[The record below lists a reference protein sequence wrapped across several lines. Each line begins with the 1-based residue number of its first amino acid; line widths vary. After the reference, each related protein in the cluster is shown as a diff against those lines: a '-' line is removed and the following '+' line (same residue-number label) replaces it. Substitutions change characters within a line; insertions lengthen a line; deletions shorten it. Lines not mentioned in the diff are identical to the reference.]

1 MTVIRDIFL
10 LIARIILGGVLIA
23 HGWQKLNEWTIDGT
37 ASSFQ
42 EMGVPSPEISAQIA
56 TWFEIGGGAALILGL
71 LVRLVGPVLFVQMA
85 SAAWFAHRDAGIFVS
100 DGGWELVAAI
110 GAAGLALA
118 AAGAGRVSLDHLFI
132 APFRKRK
139 DEKEAAANQQ
149 AVGAGAGFA
158 GAGVAGSGAAG
169 AEQNFGAEQNLG
181 GENFSSQNSSQNSVQ
196 NYGQNYGQEYSDDQ
210 DFSTPNFDNAAGNNS
225 TADGVDANAETTQW
239 STGNQWDN
247 GKK

>member
-23 HGWQKLNEWTIDGT
+23 HGWQKFNEWTIDGT

-42 EMGVPSPEISAQIA
+42 EMGVPSPEISAQVA
-56 TWFEIGGGAALILGL
+56 TWFEIGGGAAIILGL

-85 SAAWFAHRDAGIFVS
+85 GAAWFAHRDSGIFVS
-100 DGGWELVAAI
+100 DGGWEFVAVI
-110 GAAGLALA
+110 GAAGLALS
-118 AAGAGRVSLDHLFI
+118 AAGAGRASLDHLFV

-139 DEKEAAANQQ
+139 EEKEAADNQQ
-149 AVGAGAGFA
+149 AVGAGAGVA
-158 GAGVAGSGAAG
+158 GSGVAGSGIAG
-169 AEQNFGAEQNLG
+169 AEQNFG
-181 GENFSSQNSSQNSVQ
+181 GENFSSQNSAQ
-196 NYGQNYGQEYSDDQ
+196 NYGQSSGQEYSDDQ

-239 STGNQWDN
+239 STDNQWDN

>member
-85 SAAWFAHRDAGIFVS
+85 GAAWFAHRDSGIFVS
-100 DGGWELVAAI
+100 DGGWEFVAVI

-139 DEKEAAANQQ
+139 AEKEAAANQQ

-158 GAGVAGSGAAG
+158 GSGVAG
-169 AEQNFGAEQNLG
+169 AEQNVG
-181 GENFSSQNSSQNSVQ
+181 GENFSSQNSAQNSVQ
-196 NYGQNYGQEYSDDQ
+196 NYGQSSGQEYSDDQ

-239 STGNQWDN
+239 STDNQWDN

>member
-85 SAAWFAHRDAGIFVS
+85 GAAWFAHRDSGIFVS
-100 DGGWELVAAI
+100 DGGWEFVAVI
-110 GAAGLALA
+110 GATGLALA

-139 DEKEAAANQQ
+139 AEKEAAANQQ
-149 AVGAGAGFA
+149 VVGAGAGFA
-158 GAGVAGSGAAG
+158 GSGVAGAAG

-196 NYGQNYGQEYSDDQ
+196 NFGQNYGQEYSDDQ
-210 DFSTPNFDNAAGNNS
+210 DFSTPNFDSEAGNNS

-239 STGNQWDN
+239 STDNQWDN

>member
-23 HGWQKLNEWTIDGT
+23 HGWQKFNEWTIDGT

-42 EMGVPSPEISAQIA
+42 EMGVPSPEISAQVA
-56 TWFEIGGGAALILGL
+56 TWFEIGGGAAIILGL

-85 SAAWFAHRDAGIFVS
+85 GAAWFAHRDSGIFVS
-100 DGGWELVAAI
+100 DGGWEFVAVI
-110 GAAGLALA
+110 GAAGLALS
-118 AAGAGRVSLDHLFI
+118 AAGAGRASLDHLFV

-139 DEKEAAANQQ
+139 EEKEAADNQQ
-149 AVGAGAGFA
+149 AVGAG
-158 GAGVAGSGAAG
+158 VAGSGIAG
-169 AEQNFGAEQNLG
+169 AEQNFG
-181 GENFSSQNSSQNSVQ
+181 GENFSSQNSTQ
-196 NYGQNYGQEYSDDQ
+196 NYDQSSGQEYSDDQ

-239 STGNQWDN
+239 STDNQWDN

>member
-23 HGWQKLNEWTIDGT
+23 HGWQKFNEWTIDGT

-42 EMGVPSPEISAQIA
+42 EMGVPSPEISAQVA
-56 TWFEIGGGAALILGL
+56 TWFEIGGGAAIILGL

-85 SAAWFAHRDAGIFVS
+85 GAAWFAHRDSGIFVS
-100 DGGWELVAAI
+100 DGGWEFVAVI
-110 GAAGLALA
+110 GAAGLALS
-118 AAGAGRVSLDHLFI
+118 AAGAGRASLDHLFVT
-132 APFRKRK
+132 PFRKRK
-139 DEKEAAANQQ
+139 EEKEAAANQQ
-149 AVGAGAGFA
+149 AVGAGAG
-158 GAGVAGSGAAG
+158 VAGSGIAG
-169 AEQNFGAEQNLG
+169 AEQNFG
-181 GENFSSQNSSQNSVQ
+181 GENFSSQNSTQ
-196 NYGQNYGQEYSDDQ
+196 NYGQSSGQEYSDDQ

-239 STGNQWDN
+239 STDNQWDN

>member
-23 HGWQKLNEWTIDGT
+23 HGWQKFNEWTIDGT

-42 EMGVPSPEISAQIA
+42 EMGVPSPEISAQVA
-56 TWFEIGGGAALILGL
+56 TWFEIGGGAAIILGL

-85 SAAWFAHRDAGIFVS
+85 GAAWFAHRDSGIFVS
-100 DGGWELVAAI
+100 DGGWEFVAVI
-110 GAAGLALA
+110 GAAGLALS
-118 AAGAGRVSLDHLFI
+118 AAGAGRASLDHLFV

-139 DEKEAAANQQ
+139 EEKEAADNQQ
-149 AVGAGAGFA
+149 AVGAG
-158 GAGVAGSGAAG
+158 VAGSGIAG
-169 AEQNFGAEQNLG
+169 AEQNFG
-181 GENFSSQNSSQNSVQ
+181 GENFSSQNSAQ
-196 NYGQNYGQEYSDDQ
+196 NYGQSSGQEYSDDQ

-239 STGNQWDN
+239 STDNQWDN

>member
-23 HGWQKLNEWTIDGT
+23 HGWQKFNEWTIDGT

-42 EMGVPSPEISAQIA
+42 EMGVPSPEISAQVA
-56 TWFEIGGGAALILGL
+56 TWFEIGGGAAIILGL

-85 SAAWFAHRDAGIFVS
+85 GAAWFAHRDSGIFVS
-100 DGGWELVAAI
+100 DGGWEFVAVI
-110 GAAGLALA
+110 GAAGLALS
-118 AAGAGRVSLDHLFI
+118 AAGAGRASLDHLFV

-139 DEKEAAANQQ
+139 EEKEAAASQQ
-149 AVGAGAGFA
+149 AV
-158 GAGVAGSGAAG
+158 GAGVAGSGIAG
-169 AEQNFGAEQNLG
+169 AEQNFG
-181 GENFSSQNSSQNSVQ
+181 GENFSSQNSTQ
-196 NYGQNYGQEYSDDQ
+196 NYGQSSGQEYSDDQ

-239 STGNQWDN
+239 STDNQWDN

>member
-23 HGWQKLNEWTIDGT
+23 HGWQKFNEWTIAGT

-42 EMGVPSPEISAQIA
+42 EMGVPSPEISAQVA
-56 TWFEIGGGAALILGL
+56 TWFEIGGGAAIILGL

-85 SAAWFAHRDAGIFVS
+85 GAAWFAHRDSGIFVS
-100 DGGWELVAAI
+100 DGGWEFVAVI
-110 GAAGLALA
+110 GAAGLALS
-118 AAGAGRVSLDHLFI
+118 AAGAGRASLDHLFV

-139 DEKEAAANQQ
+139 EEKEAADNQQ
-149 AVGAGAGFA
+149 AVGAG
-158 GAGVAGSGAAG
+158 VAGSGIAG
-169 AEQNFGAEQNLG
+169 AGQNFGAEQNFG
-181 GENFSSQNSSQNSVQ
+181 GENFSSQNSTQ
-196 NYGQNYGQEYSDDQ
+196 NYDQSSGQEYSDDQ

-239 STGNQWDN
+239 STDNQWDN

>member
-23 HGWQKLNEWTIDGT
+23 HGWQKFNEWTIDGT

-42 EMGVPSPEISAQIA
+42 EMGVPSPEISAQVA
-56 TWFEIGGGAALILGL
+56 TWFEIGGGAAIILGL

-85 SAAWFAHRDAGIFVS
+85 GAAWFAHRDSGIFVS
-100 DGGWELVAAI
+100 DGGWEFVAVI
-110 GAAGLALA
+110 GAAGLALS
-118 AAGAGRVSLDHLFI
+118 AAGAGRASLDHLFV

-139 DEKEAAANQQ
+139 EEKEAADNQQ
-149 AVGAGAGFA
+149 AVGAGAGVA
-158 GAGVAGSGAAG
+158 GAG
-169 AEQNFGAEQNLG
+169 QNFGAEQNFG
-181 GENFSSQNSSQNSVQ
+181 GENFSSQNSTQ
-196 NYGQNYGQEYSDDQ
+196 NYDQSSGQEYSDDQ

-239 STGNQWDN
+239 STDNQWDN

>member
-23 HGWQKLNEWTIDGT
+23 HGWQKFNEWTIDGT

-42 EMGVPSPEISAQIA
+42 EMGVPSPEISAQVA
-56 TWFEIGGGAALILGL
+56 TWFEIGGGAAIILGL

-85 SAAWFAHRDAGIFVS
+85 GAAWFAHRDSGIFVS
-100 DGGWELVAAI
+100 DGGWEFVAVI
-110 GAAGLALA
+110 GAAGLALS
-118 AAGAGRVSLDHLFI
+118 AAGAGRASLDHLFV

-139 DEKEAAANQQ
+139 EEKEAADNQQ
-149 AVGAGAGFA
+149 AVGAGAGVA
-158 GAGVAGSGAAG
+158 GAG
-169 AEQNFGAEQNLG
+169 QNFGAEQNFG
-181 GENFSSQNSSQNSVQ
+181 GENLSSQNSTQ
-196 NYGQNYGQEYSDDQ
+196 NYGQSSGQEYSDDQ

-239 STGNQWDN
+239 STDNQWDN

>member
-23 HGWQKLNEWTIDGT
+23 HGWQKFNEWTIDGT

-42 EMGVPSPEISAQIA
+42 EMGVPSPEISAQVA
-56 TWFEIGGGAALILGL
+56 TWFEIGGGAAIILGL

-85 SAAWFAHRDAGIFVS
+85 GAAWFAHRDSGIFVS
-100 DGGWELVAAI
+100 DGGWEFVAVI
-110 GAAGLALA
+110 GAAGLALS
-118 AAGAGRVSLDHLFI
+118 AAGAGRASLDHLFV

-139 DEKEAAANQQ
+139 EEKEAAANQQ
-149 AVGAGAGFA
+149 AVGAGAGVA
-158 GAGVAGSGAAG
+158 GSGVAGSGIAG
-169 AEQNFGAEQNLG
+169 AEQNFG
-181 GENFSSQNSSQNSVQ
+181 GENFSSQNSAQ
-196 NYGQNYGQEYSDDQ
+196 NYGQSSGQEYSDDQ

-239 STGNQWDN
+239 STDNQWDN

>member
-23 HGWQKLNEWTIDGT
+23 HGWQKFNEWTIDGT

-85 SAAWFAHRDAGIFVS
+85 GAAWFAHRDSGIFVS
-100 DGGWELVAAI
+100 DGGWELVAII
-110 GAAGLALA
+110 GAAGLALS
-118 AAGAGRVSLDHLFI
+118 AAGAGRVSLDHLFT

-139 DEKEAAANQQ
+139 EEKEAAANQQ
-149 AVGAGAGFA
+149 AVGAGAGVA
-158 GAGVAGSGAAG
+158 GSGVAGSGIAG
-169 AEQNFGAEQNLG
+169 AEQNFG
-181 GENFSSQNSSQNSVQ
+181 GENFSSQNSAQNSAQ
-196 NYGQNYGQEYSDDQ
+196 NYGQSYGQEYSDDQ
-210 DFSTPNFDNAAGNNS
+210 DFSTPNFDSEAGNNS

-239 STGNQWDN
+239 STDNQWDN

>member
-23 HGWQKLNEWTIDGT
+23 HGWQKFNEWTIDGT

-42 EMGVPSPEISAQIA
+42 EMGVPSPEISAQVA
-56 TWFEIGGGAALILGL
+56 TWFEIGGGAAIILGL

-85 SAAWFAHRDAGIFVS
+85 GAAWFAHRDSGIFVS
-100 DGGWELVAAI
+100 DGGWEFVAVI
-110 GAAGLALA
+110 GAAGLALS
-118 AAGAGRVSLDHLFI
+118 AAGAGRASLDHLFV

-139 DEKEAAANQQ
+139 EEKEAAPNQQ
-149 AVGAGAGFA
+149 AVGAGAG
-158 GAGVAGSGAAG
+158 VAGSGIAG
-169 AEQNFGAEQNLG
+169 AEQNFG
-181 GENFSSQNSSQNSVQ
+181 GENFSSQNSAQ
-196 NYGQNYGQEYSDDQ
+196 NYGQSSGQEYSDDQ

-239 STGNQWDN
+239 STDNQWDN

>member
-10 LIARIILGGVLIA
+10 LIARIILGVVLIA
-23 HGWQKLNEWTIDGT
+23 HGWQKFNEWTIDGT

-85 SAAWFAHRDAGIFVS
+85 GAAWFAHRDSGIFVS
-100 DGGWELVAAI
+100 DGGWELVAII
-110 GAAGLALA
+110 GAAGLALS
-118 AAGAGRVSLDHLFI
+118 AAGAGRVSLDHLFT

-139 DEKEAAANQQ
+139 EEKEAAANQQ
-149 AVGAGAGFA
+149 AVGAGAGVA
-158 GAGVAGSGAAG
+158 GSGVAGSGIAG
-169 AEQNFGAEQNLG
+169 AEQNFGAE
-181 GENFSSQNSSQNSVQ
+181 NFSNQNSAQ
-196 NYGQNYGQEYSDDQ
+196 NYGQSYGQEYSDDQ
-210 DFSTPNFDNAAGNNS
+210 DFSTPNFDSEAGNNS
-225 TADGVDANAETTQW
+225 TADDVDANAETTQW
-239 STGNQWDN
+239 STDNQWDN

>member
-23 HGWQKLNEWTIDGT
+23 HGWQKFNEWTIDGT

-42 EMGVPSPEISAQIA
+42 EMGVPSPEISAQVA
-56 TWFEIGGGAALILGL
+56 TWFEIGGGAAIILGL

-85 SAAWFAHRDAGIFVS
+85 GAAWFAHRDSGIFVS
-100 DGGWELVAAI
+100 DGGWEFVAVI
-110 GAAGLALA
+110 GATGLALS
-118 AAGAGRVSLDHLFI
+118 AAGAGRVSLDHLFV

-139 DEKEAAANQQ
+139 EEKEAADNQQ
-149 AVGAGAGFA
+149 AVGAGAGVA
-158 GAGVAGSGAAG
+158 GAG
-169 AEQNFGAEQNLG
+169 QNFGAEQNFG
-181 GENFSSQNSSQNSVQ
+181 GENFSSQNSTQ
-196 NYGQNYGQEYSDDQ
+196 NYDQSSGQEYSDGQ

-239 STGNQWDN
+239 STDNQWDN

>member
-23 HGWQKLNEWTIDGT
+23 HGWQKFNEWTIDGT

-42 EMGVPSPEISAQIA
+42 EMGVPSPEISAQVA
-56 TWFEIGGGAALILGL
+56 TWFEIGGGAAIILGL

-85 SAAWFAHRDAGIFVS
+85 GAAWFAHRDSGIFVS
-100 DGGWELVAAI
+100 DGGWEFVAVI
-110 GAAGLALA
+110 GAAGLALS
-118 AAGAGRVSLDHLFI
+118 AAGAGRASLDHLFV

-139 DEKEAAANQQ
+139 EEKEAADNQQ
-149 AVGAGAGFA
+149 AVGAG
-158 GAGVAGSGAAG
+158 VAGSGIAG
-169 AEQNFGAEQNLG
+169 AEQNFG
-181 GENFSSQNSSQNSVQ
+181 GENFSSQNST
-196 NYGQNYGQEYSDDQ
+196 QNYGQEYSDDQ

-239 STGNQWDN
+239 STDNQWDN

>member
-23 HGWQKLNEWTIDGT
+23 HGWQKFNEWTIDGT

-42 EMGVPSPEISAQIA
+42 EMGVPSPEISAQVA
-56 TWFEIGGGAALILGL
+56 TWFEIGGGAAIILGL

-85 SAAWFAHRDAGIFVS
+85 GAAWFAHRDSGIFVS
-100 DGGWELVAAI
+100 DGGWEFVAVI
-110 GAAGLALA
+110 GAAGLALS
-118 AAGAGRVSLDHLFI
+118 AAGAGRASLDHLFV

-139 DEKEAAANQQ
+139 EEKEAADNQQ
-149 AVGAGAGFA
+149 AVGAG
-158 GAGVAGSGAAG
+158 VAGSGIAG
-169 AEQNFGAEQNLG
+169 AEQNFG
-181 GENFSSQNSSQNSVQ
+181 GENFSSQN
-196 NYGQNYGQEYSDDQ
+196 YGQSSGQEYSDDQ

-239 STGNQWDN
+239 STDNQWDD

>member
-23 HGWQKLNEWTIDGT
+23 HGWQKLNEWTIAGT

-85 SAAWFAHRDAGIFVS
+85 GAAWFAHRDSGIFVS
-100 DGGWELVAAI
+100 DGGWEFVAVI

-118 AAGAGRVSLDHLFI
+118 AAGAGRVSLDHLLI

-158 GAGVAGSGAAG
+158 GAGVAGSGVA
-169 AEQNFGAEQNLG
+169 GAEQNLG

-196 NYGQNYGQEYSDDQ
+196 NFGQNYGQEYSDDQ
-210 DFSTPNFDNAAGNNS
+210 DFSTPNFDSEAGNNS

-239 STGNQWDN
+239 STDNQWDN

>member
-10 LIARIILGGVLIA
+10 LIARIILGVVLIA
-23 HGWQKLNEWTIDGT
+23 HGWQKFNEWTIDGT

-71 LVRLVGPVLFVQMA
+71 LVRLVGPVLFVQMVG
-85 SAAWFAHRDAGIFVS
+85 AAWFAHRDSGIFVS
-100 DGGWELVAAI
+100 DGGWELVAII
-110 GAAGLALA
+110 GAAGLALS
-118 AAGAGRVSLDHLFI
+118 AAGAGRVSLDHLFT

-139 DEKEAAANQQ
+139 AEKETAANQQ
-149 AVGAGAGFA
+149 AVGAGAG
-158 GAGVAGSGAAG
+158 AGVAGSGVAGSGIAG

-181 GENFSSQNSSQNSVQ
+181 GENFSGQ
-196 NYGQNYGQEYSDDQ
+196 NYGQSYGQEYSDDQ
-210 DFSTPNFDNAAGNNS
+210 DFSTPNFDSGAGNNS

-239 STGNQWDN
+239 STDNQWDN

>member
-23 HGWQKLNEWTIDGT
+23 HGWQKLNEWTIAGT

-85 SAAWFAHRDAGIFVS
+85 GAAWFAHRDSGIFVS
-100 DGGWELVAAI
+100 DGGWEFVAVI

-118 AAGAGRVSLDHLFI
+118 AAGAGRVSLDHLLI

-158 GAGVAGSGAAG
+158 GAGVAGSGVA
-169 AEQNFGAEQNLG
+169 GAEQNLG

-196 NYGQNYGQEYSDDQ
+196 NSAQNYGQEYSDDQ
-210 DFSTPNFDNAAGNNS
+210 DFSTPNFDSEAGNNS

-239 STGNQWDN
+239 STDNQWDN

>member
-23 HGWQKLNEWTIDGT
+23 HGWQKFNEWTIDGT

-56 TWFEIGGGAALILGL
+56 TWFEIGGGAAIILGL

-85 SAAWFAHRDAGIFVS
+85 AAAWFAHRDSGIFVS
-100 DGGWELVAAI
+100 DGGWEFVAVI
-110 GAAGLALA
+110 GAAGLALS
-118 AAGAGRVSLDHLFI
+118 AAGAGRASLDHLFV

-139 DEKEAAANQQ
+139 EEKEAAPNQQ
-149 AVGAGAGFA
+149 AVGAGAG
-158 GAGVAGSGAAG
+158 VAGSGIAG
-169 AEQNFGAEQNLG
+169 AEQNFG
-181 GENFSSQNSSQNSVQ
+181 GENFSSQNSAQ
-196 NYGQNYGQEYSDDQ
+196 NYGQSSGQEYSDDQ

-239 STGNQWDN
+239 STDNQWDN

>member
-10 LIARIILGGVLIA
+10 LIARIILGVVLIA
-23 HGWQKLNEWTIDGT
+23 HGWQKFNEWTIDGT

-85 SAAWFAHRDAGIFVS
+85 GAAWFAHRDS
-100 DGGWELVAAI
+100 
-110 GAAGLALA
+110 GLALP
-118 AAGAGRVSLDHLFI
+118 AAGAGRVSLDHLLI

-139 DEKEAAANQQ
+139 AEKETAANQQ
-149 AVGAGAGFA
+149 AVGAGAGVA
-158 GAGVAGSGAAG
+158 GSGVAGSGIAG
-169 AEQNFGAEQNLG
+169 AEQNFG
-181 GENFSSQNSSQNSVQ
+181 GENFSSQNSNQNSAQ
-196 NYGQNYGQEYSDDQ
+196 NYGQSYGQEYSDDQ
-210 DFSTPNFDNAAGNNS
+210 DFSTPNFDSEAGNNS

-239 STGNQWDN
+239 STDNQWDN

>member
-23 HGWQKLNEWTIDGT
+23 HGWQKFNEWTIDGT

-42 EMGVPSPEISAQIA
+42 EMGVPSPEISAQVA

-85 SAAWFAHRDAGIFVS
+85 GAAWFAHRDSGIFVS
-100 DGGWELVAAI
+100 DGGWEFVAVI
-110 GAAGLALA
+110 GAAGLALS
-118 AAGAGRVSLDHLFI
+118 AAGAGRASLDHLFV

-139 DEKEAAANQQ
+139 EEKEAAPNQQ
-149 AVGAGAGFA
+149 AVGAGAG
-158 GAGVAGSGAAG
+158 VAGSGIAG
-169 AEQNFGAEQNLG
+169 AEQNFG
-181 GENFSSQNSSQNSVQ
+181 GENFSSQNSDQNSAQ
-196 NYGQNYGQEYSDDQ
+196 NYGQSYGQEYSDDQ

-239 STGNQWDN
+239 STDNQWDN

>member
-23 HGWQKLNEWTIDGT
+23 HGWQKFNEWTIDGT

-42 EMGVPSPEISAQIA
+42 EMGVPSPEISAQVA
-56 TWFEIGGGAALILGL
+56 TWFEIGGGAAIILGL

-85 SAAWFAHRDAGIFVS
+85 GAAWFAHRDSGIFVS
-100 DGGWELVAAI
+100 DGGWEFVAVI
-110 GAAGLALA
+110 GAAGLALS
-118 AAGAGRVSLDHLFI
+118 AAGAGRASLDHLFV

-139 DEKEAAANQQ
+139 EEKEAAANQQ
-149 AVGAGAGFA
+149 AVGAGAG
-158 GAGVAGSGAAG
+158 VAGSGIAG
-169 AEQNFGAEQNLG
+169 AEQNFG
-181 GENFSSQNSSQNSVQ
+181 GENFSSQNSTQ
-196 NYGQNYGQEYSDDQ
+196 NYGQSSGQEYSDDQ

-239 STGNQWDN
+239 STDNQWDN

>member
-85 SAAWFAHRDAGIFVS
+85 GAAWFAHRDSGIFVS
-100 DGGWELVAAI
+100 DGGWEFVAVI

-149 AVGAGAGFA
+149 SVGAGAGFA
-158 GAGVAGSGAAG
+158 GAGVAGSGVAG
-169 AEQNFGAEQNLG
+169 AEQNFG
-181 GENFSSQNSSQNSVQ
+181 GENFSGQNSAQ
-196 NYGQNYGQEYSDDQ
+196 NYGQSSGQEYSDDQ
-210 DFSTPNFDNAAGNNS
+210 DFSTPNFDSDAGNNS

-239 STGNQWDN
+239 STDNQWDN

>member
-23 HGWQKLNEWTIDGT
+23 HGWQKFNEWTIDGT

-42 EMGVPSPEISAQIA
+42 EMGVPSPEISAQVA
-56 TWFEIGGGAALILGL
+56 TWFEIGGGAAIILGL

-85 SAAWFAHRDAGIFVS
+85 GAAWFAHRDSGIFVS
-100 DGGWELVAAI
+100 DGGWEFVAVI
-110 GAAGLALA
+110 GAAGLALS
-118 AAGAGRVSLDHLFI
+118 AAGAGRASLDHLFV

-139 DEKEAAANQQ
+139 EEKEAADNQQ
-149 AVGAGAGFA
+149 AVGAG
-158 GAGVAGSGAAG
+158 VAGSGIAG
-169 AEQNFGAEQNLG
+169 AEQNFG
-181 GENFSSQNSSQNSVQ
+181 GENVSSQNSTQ
-196 NYGQNYGQEYSDDQ
+196 NYGQSSGQEYSDDQ

-239 STGNQWDN
+239 STDNQWDN

>member
-10 LIARIILGGVLIA
+10 LIARIILGVVLIA
-23 HGWQKLNEWTIDGT
+23 HGWQKFNEWTIDGT

-85 SAAWFAHRDAGIFVS
+85 GAAWFAHRDSGIFVS
-100 DGGWELVAAI
+100 DGGWELVAII
-110 GAAGLALA
+110 GAAGLALS
-118 AAGAGRVSLDHLFI
+118 AAGAGRVSLDHLFT

-139 DEKEAAANQQ
+139 EEKEAAANQQ
-149 AVGAGAGFA
+149 AVGAGAG
-158 GAGVAGSGAAG
+158 VAGSGAAG
-169 AEQNFGAEQNLG
+169 SGIAGAEQNFG
-181 GENFSSQNSSQNSVQ
+181 GENFSNQNSAQ
-196 NYGQNYGQEYSDDQ
+196 NYGQSYGQEYSDDQ
-210 DFSTPNFDNAAGNNS
+210 DFSTPNFDSEAGNNS
-225 TADGVDANAETTQW
+225 TADDVDANAETTQW
-239 STGNQWDN
+239 STDNQWDN

>member
-23 HGWQKLNEWTIDGT
+23 HGWQKFNEWTIDGT

-56 TWFEIGGGAALILGL
+56 TWFEIGGGAAIILGL

-85 SAAWFAHRDAGIFVS
+85 GAAWFAHRDSGIFVS
-100 DGGWELVAAI
+100 DGGWEFVAVI
-110 GAAGLALA
+110 GAAGLALS
-118 AAGAGRVSLDHLFI
+118 AAGAGRASLDHLFV

-139 DEKEAAANQQ
+139 EEKEAAPNQQ
-149 AVGAGAGFA
+149 AVGAGAG
-158 GAGVAGSGAAG
+158 VAGSGIAG
-169 AEQNFGAEQNLG
+169 AEQNFG
-181 GENFSSQNSSQNSVQ
+181 GENFSSQNSAQ
-196 NYGQNYGQEYSDDQ
+196 NYGQSSGQEYSDDQ

-239 STGNQWDN
+239 STDNQWDN

>member
-23 HGWQKLNEWTIDGT
+23 HGWQKFNEWTIDGT

-42 EMGVPSPEISAQIA
+42 EMGVPSPEISAQVA
-56 TWFEIGGGAALILGL
+56 TWFEIGGGAAIILGL

-85 SAAWFAHRDAGIFVS
+85 GAAWFAHRDSGIFVS
-100 DGGWELVAAI
+100 DGGWEFVAVI
-110 GAAGLALA
+110 GAAGLALS
-118 AAGAGRVSLDHLFI
+118 AAGAGRASLDHLFV

-139 DEKEAAANQQ
+139 EEKEAADNQQ
-149 AVGAGAGFA
+149 AVGAGVAGS
-158 GAGVAGSGAAG
+158 GVAGSGIAG
-169 AEQNFGAEQNLG
+169 AEQNFG
-181 GENFSSQNSSQNSVQ
+181 GENFSSQNSTQ
-196 NYGQNYGQEYSDDQ
+196 NYGQSSGQEYSDDQ

-239 STGNQWDN
+239 STDNQWDN

>member
-23 HGWQKLNEWTIDGT
+23 HGWQKLNEWTIAGT

-85 SAAWFAHRDAGIFVS
+85 GAAWFAHRDSGIFVS
-100 DGGWELVAAI
+100 DGGWEFVAVI

-118 AAGAGRVSLDHLFI
+118 AAGAGRVSLDHLLI

-158 GAGVAGSGAAG
+158 GAGVAGSGVA
-169 AEQNFGAEQNLG
+169 GAEQNLG

-196 NYGQNYGQEYSDDQ
+196 NFGQNYGQEYSDDQ

-239 STGNQWDN
+239 STDNQWDD

>member
-23 HGWQKLNEWTIDGT
+23 HGWQKFNEWTIDGT

-42 EMGVPSPEISAQIA
+42 EMGVPSPEISAQVA
-56 TWFEIGGGAALILGL
+56 TWFEIGGGAAIILGL

-85 SAAWFAHRDAGIFVS
+85 GAAWFAHRDSGIFVS
-100 DGGWELVAAI
+100 DGGWEFVAVI
-110 GAAGLALA
+110 GAAGLALS
-118 AAGAGRVSLDHLFI
+118 AAGAGRASLDHLFV

-139 DEKEAAANQQ
+139 EENEAAANQQ
-149 AVGAGAGFA
+149 AVGAGAG
-158 GAGVAGSGAAG
+158 VAGSGIAG
-169 AEQNFGAEQNLG
+169 AEQNFG
-181 GENFSSQNSSQNSVQ
+181 GENFSSQNSTQ
-196 NYGQNYGQEYSDDQ
+196 NYGQSSGQEYSDDQ

-239 STGNQWDN
+239 STDNQWDN

>member
-23 HGWQKLNEWTIDGT
+23 HGWQKFNEWTIDGT

-42 EMGVPSPEISAQIA
+42 EMGVPSPEISAQVA
-56 TWFEIGGGAALILGL
+56 TWFEIGGGAAIILGL

-85 SAAWFAHRDAGIFVS
+85 GAAWFAHRDSGIFVS
-100 DGGWELVAAI
+100 DGGWEFVAVI
-110 GAAGLALA
+110 GAAGLALS
-118 AAGAGRVSLDHLFI
+118 AAGAGRASLDHLFV

-139 DEKEAAANQQ
+139 EEKEAADNQQ
-149 AVGAGAGFA
+149 AVGAG
-158 GAGVAGSGAAG
+158 VAGSGIAG
-169 AEQNFGAEQNLG
+169 AEQNFG
-181 GENFSSQNSSQNSVQ
+181 GENFSSQNSTQ
-196 NYGQNYGQEYSDDQ
+196 NYGQSSGQEYSDDQ

-239 STGNQWDN
+239 STDNQWDN

>member
-85 SAAWFAHRDAGIFVS
+85 GAAWFAHRDSGIFVS
-100 DGGWELVAAI
+100 DGGWEFVAVI
-110 GAAGLALA
+110 GAAGLALS

-149 AVGAGAGFA
+149 SVGAGAGFA
-158 GAGVAGSGAAG
+158 GSGVAG

-181 GENFSSQNSSQNSVQ
+181 GENFSSQNSAQ

-210 DFSTPNFDNAAGNNS
+210 DFSTPNFDSEAGNNS

-239 STGNQWDN
+239 STDNQWDN

>member
-23 HGWQKLNEWTIDGT
+23 HGWQKFNEWTIDGT

-42 EMGVPSPEISAQIA
+42 EMGVPSPEISAQVA
-56 TWFEIGGGAALILGL
+56 TWFEIGGGAAIILGL

-85 SAAWFAHRDAGIFVS
+85 GAAWFAHRDSGIFVS
-100 DGGWELVAAI
+100 DGGWEFVAVI
-110 GAAGLALA
+110 GAAGLALS
-118 AAGAGRVSLDHLFI
+118 AAGAGRASLDHLFV

-139 DEKEAAANQQ
+139 EENEAAANQQ
-149 AVGAGAGFA
+149 AVGAGAG
-158 GAGVAGSGAAG
+158 VAGSGIAG
-169 AEQNFGAEQNLG
+169 AEQNFG
-181 GENFSSQNSSQNSVQ
+181 GENFSSQNSTQ
-196 NYGQNYGQEYSDDQ
+196 NYGQSSGQEYSDEQ

-239 STGNQWDN
+239 STDNQWDN

>member
-23 HGWQKLNEWTIDGT
+23 HGWQKFNEWTIDGT

-42 EMGVPSPEISAQIA
+42 EMGVPSPEISAQVA
-56 TWFEIGGGAALILGL
+56 TWFEIGGGAAIILGL

-85 SAAWFAHRDAGIFVS
+85 GAAWFAHRDSGIFVS
-100 DGGWELVAAI
+100 DGGWEFVAVI
-110 GAAGLALA
+110 GAAGLALS
-118 AAGAGRVSLDHLFI
+118 AAGAGRASLDHLFV

-139 DEKEAAANQQ
+139 EEKEAAANQQ
-149 AVGAGAGFA
+149 AVGAGAG
-158 GAGVAGSGAAG
+158 VAGSGIAG
-169 AEQNFGAEQNLG
+169 TEQNFGAEQNFG
-181 GENFSSQNSSQNSVQ
+181 GENFSSQNSTQ
-196 NYGQNYGQEYSDDQ
+196 NYGQSSGQEYSDDQ

-225 TADGVDANAETTQW
+225 NADRADANAETTQW
-239 STGNQWDN
+239 STDNQWDN

>member
-85 SAAWFAHRDAGIFVS
+85 GAAWFAHRDSGIFVS
-100 DGGWELVAAI
+100 DGGWEFVAVI
-110 GAAGLALA
+110 GAAGLALS

-149 AVGAGAGFA
+149 TVDAGAGFA
-158 GAGVAGSGAAG
+158 GSGVAGSGVAG

-181 GENFSSQNSSQNSVQ
+181 GENFSSQNSAQ

-210 DFSTPNFDNAAGNNS
+210 DFSTPNFDSEAGNNS
-225 TADGVDANAETTQW
+225 TANGVDANAETTQW
-239 STGNQWDN
+239 STDNQWDN

>member
-85 SAAWFAHRDAGIFVS
+85 GAAWFAHRDSGIFVS
-100 DGGWELVAAI
+100 DGGWEFVAVI

-118 AAGAGRVSLDHLFI
+118 AAGAGRVSLDHLFT

-149 AVGAGAGFA
+149 SAGAGFA
-158 GAGVAGSGAAG
+158 GSGVAGSGVA
-169 AEQNFGAEQNLG
+169 GAEQNLG
-181 GENFSSQNSSQNSVQ
+181 GENFSSQNSA
-196 NYGQNYGQEYSDDQ
+196 QNYGQEYSDDQ
-210 DFSTPNFDNAAGNNS
+210 DFSTPNFDSEAGNNS
-225 TADGVDANAETTQW
+225 TADGVNANANAETTQW
-239 STGNQWDN
+239 STDNQWDN
-247 GKK
+247 GKR

>member
-10 LIARIILGGVLIA
+10 LIARIILGVVLIA
-23 HGWQKLNEWTIDGT
+23 HGWQKFNEWTIDGT

-85 SAAWFAHRDAGIFVS
+85 GAAWFAHRDSGIFVS
-100 DGGWELVAAI
+100 DGGWELVAII
-110 GAAGLALA
+110 GAAGLALS
-118 AAGAGRVSLDHLFI
+118 AAGAGRVSLDHLFT
-132 APFRKRK
+132 APFRKHK
-139 DEKEAAANQQ
+139 EEKEAAANQQ
-149 AVGAGAGFA
+149 AVGAGAGVA
-158 GAGVAGSGAAG
+158 GSGVAGSGIAG
-169 AEQNFGAEQNLG
+169 AEQNFG
-181 GENFSSQNSSQNSVQ
+181 GENFSSQNSNQNSAQ
-196 NYGQNYGQEYSDDQ
+196 NYGQSYGQEYSDDQ
-210 DFSTPNFDNAAGNNS
+210 DFSTPNFDSEAGNNS

-239 STGNQWDN
+239 STDNQWDN

>member
-23 HGWQKLNEWTIDGT
+23 HGWQKFNEWTIDGT

-42 EMGVPSPEISAQIA
+42 EMGVPSPEISAQVA
-56 TWFEIGGGAALILGL
+56 TWFEIGGGAAIILGL

-85 SAAWFAHRDAGIFVS
+85 GAAWFAHRDSGIFVS
-100 DGGWELVAAI
+100 DGGWEFVAVI
-110 GAAGLALA
+110 GAAGLALS
-118 AAGAGRVSLDHLFI
+118 AAGAGRASLDHLFV

-139 DEKEAAANQQ
+139 EEKETADNQQ
-149 AVGAGAGFA
+149 AVGAGAG
-158 GAGVAGSGAAG
+158 VAGSGIAG
-169 AEQNFGAEQNLG
+169 AEQNFG
-181 GENFSSQNSSQNSVQ
+181 GENFSSQNSAQ
-196 NYGQNYGQEYSDDQ
+196 NYGQSSGQEYSDDQ

-239 STGNQWDN
+239 STDNQWDN